1 MESEFLSAGFLSA
14 LFAIVLIDLVL
25 AGDNALI
32 IGLVA
37 RNLPKTTQRRVIFW
51 GTFGAI
57 AVRAVMAILVVYILD
72 LPGFMLAGGL
82 ALVWIARKLLTP
94 EEQGSESHLVKGP
107 ATSFAGAIRTIVIA
121 DAVMGIDNVLAIGG
135 AASGSVLLI
144 VLGLAISVPIIVWGS
159 QLVIRLVDRF
169 PSVVLL
175 GGAVLA
181 WTGYSMVVREP
192 LLASWFAGHPATK
205 LVAVILIFSISLAP
219 WYTARMAEQTK
230 PLVVI
235 LPGVLVWLLGFEIAG
250 SVWTLQMDYLRATET
265 GEYVLEAVRWLGWL
279 PLVGGLPLAARTPD
293 AAPRAYR
300 SRLTERL
307 PRASPP
313 STTGSM
319 RAKLSIALGLC
330 LSLTAEAHAQAP
342 GPASDMAYCAELSAL
357 YRRYLGNTGQGKT
370 FPDVSAA
377 AAIDQCERGNTAE
390 GIPVLEKKLRDA
402 RFTLPKR
409 G

>member
-37 RNLPKTTQRRVIFW
+37 RNLPKTTQRKVIFW

-121 DAVMGIDNVLAIGG
+121 DAVMGVDNVLAIGG

-219 WYTARMAEQTK
+219 WYTARLSEQTK

-235 LPGVLVWLLGFEIAG
+235 LPGVLVWMLGFEIAA

-293 AAPRAYR
+293 AAPRAHR
-300 SRLTERL
+300 PRLIERL

-313 STTGSM
+313 STT
-319 RAKLSIALGLC
+319 AAC
-330 LSLTAEAHAQAP
+330 AP
-342 GPASDMAYCAELSAL
+342 SSPSHSASAC
-357 YRRYLGNTGQGKT
+357 R
-370 FPDVSAA
+370 
-377 AAIDQCERGNTAE
+377 
-390 GIPVLEKKLRDA
+390 
-402 RFTLPKR
+402 
-409 G
+409 

>member
-1 MESEFLSAGFLSA
+1 VELDFLSAGFVSA

-37 RNLPKTTQRRVIFW
+37 RSLPKNTQRKVIFW

-94 EEQGSESHLVKGP
+94 EEDAANNHAIKAP
-107 ATSFAGAIRTIVIA
+107 ATSFAGALRTIVVA
-121 DAVMGIDNVLAIGG
+121 DAVMGVDNVLAIGG
-135 AASGSVLLI
+135 AATGSVLLI

-192 LLASWFAGHPATK
+192 LLASWFEGHPATR
-205 LVAVILIFSISLAP
+205 LVAAILVFSISLAP
-219 WYTARMAEQTK
+219 WYTARLAEQTK

-235 LPGVLVWLLGFEIAG
+235 LPGVLVWMLGFEIAA
-250 SVWTLQMDYLRATET
+250 SVWMLQMDYLRATET
-265 GEYVLEAVRWLGWL
+265 GEYILEAARWLGWL
-279 PLVGGLPLAARTPD
+279 PLVAGYLWLR
-293 AAPRAYR
+293 
-300 SRLTERL
+300 ERL
-307 PRASPP
+307 MLR
-313 STTGSM
+313 G
-319 RAKLSIALGLC
+319 R
-330 LSLTAEAHAQAP
+330 HA
-342 GPASDMAYCAELSAL
+342 
-357 YRRYLGNTGQGKT
+357 
-370 FPDVSAA
+370 V
-377 AAIDQCERGNTAE
+377 RG
-390 GIPVLEKKLRDA
+390 
-402 RFTLPKR
+402 
-409 G
+409 

>member
-37 RNLPKTTQRRVIFW
+37 RNLPKSTQRKVIFW

-72 LPGFMLAGGL
+72 LPGFMLAGGV

-94 EEQGSESHLVKGP
+94 EEGGENHLVKGP

-121 DAVMGIDNVLAIGG
+121 DAVMGVDNVLAIGG
-135 AASGSVLLI
+135 AATGSILLI

-169 PSVVLL
+169 PSIVLL

-192 LLASWFAGHPATK
+192 LLAPWFAGHPATK
-205 LVAVILIFSISLAP
+205 LVVAILFFSISLAP
-219 WYTARMAEQTK
+219 WYSARLSEQTR

-235 LPGVLVWLLGFEIAG
+235 LPGVLVWMLGFEIAA
-250 SVWTLQMDYLRATET
+250 SVWKLQVDYLLATGT
-265 GEYVLEAVRWLGWL
+265 GEYMLEAVRWLGWL
-279 PLVGGLPLAARTPD
+279 PLVGAYLWLRERLTLRREHAAR
-293 AAPRAYR
+293 
-300 SRLTERL
+300 
-307 PRASPP
+307 
-313 STTGSM
+313 G
-319 RAKLSIALGLC
+319 
-330 LSLTAEAHAQAP
+330 
-342 GPASDMAYCAELSAL
+342 
-357 YRRYLGNTGQGKT
+357 
-370 FPDVSAA
+370 
-377 AAIDQCERGNTAE
+377 
-390 GIPVLEKKLRDA
+390 
-402 RFTLPKR
+402 
-409 G
+409 